1 MLQLKE
7 KLFSLWQKVQPTAK
21 KAWELPKRFGSMALS
36 FAAKHRI
43 PTTALC
49 GVLVLS
55 MLMSVITVS
64 IHEVTVLEDGTEID
78 RFHAILTDEENLL
91 KKAEITLGD
100 GDEMT
105 VTEDGEQVT
114 LSIARAFPITIE
126 ADGEAVTVLLAS
138 GTVADALAKANLT
151 CGAAD
156 ILSHEM
162 TAPITREMHITLD
175 RVTTGTVVETEA
187 IDYETK
193 KIETNDLYV
202 GQTEIQQE
210 GVKGE
215 KKLTYNVT
223 YVNGKESDRELIGEE
238 VTTEPVEKI
247 VRVGIKI
254 KSSFKKTSST
264 PTTYKKVIAMEATA
278 YSEGG
283 YTASGLPAKVGVVAV
298 DPNVIPLGTKVYVE
312 TADGKYI
319 YGTAVA
325 ADTGGAI
332 KGNKI
337 DLCVHTSKEAYQ
349 FGRRTVNVYILG

>member
-1 MLQLKE
+1 MLHIKE
-7 KLFSLWQKVQPTAK
+7 KFLSLWQKVQPTAK
-21 KAWELPKRFGSMALS
+21 KAWEQGKGFARMALS

-49 GVLVLS
+49 GVLILS

-64 IHEVTVLEDGTEID
+64 INEVTVLEDGIEID
-78 RFHAILTDEENLL
+78 RFHAILTDEEALL
-91 KKAEITLGD
+91 KKADLTLGD
-100 GDEMT
+100 GDEIT
-105 VTEDGEQVT
+105 VSEDGEQVT
-114 LSIARAFPITIE
+114 LSIARAFPINIE
-126 ADGEAVTVLLAS
+126 ADGESVTVMLAG
-138 GTVADALAKANLT
+138 GTVADALEKANLT
-151 CGAAD
+151 CGEAD
-156 ILSHEM
+156 RLNHEA
-162 TAPITREMHITLD
+162 TAPLTREMTITLD
-175 RVTTGTVVETEA
+175 RVTTGQVVETEA
-187 IDYETK
+187 IDFETK

-202 GQTEIQQE
+202 GQTEVQQE

-223 YVNGKESDRELIGEE
+223 YVNGKESGRELISEE
-238 VTTEPVEKI
+238 VTKEPVEKI

-264 PTTYKKVIAMEATA
+264 PSTYKKVIAMEATA

-283 YTASGLPAKVGVVAV
+283 YTASGLPAKVGVGAV
-298 DPNVIPLGTKVYVE
+298 DPKVIPLGTKVYVE

-319 YGTAVA
+319 YGTAIA

-337 DLCVHTSKEAYQ
+337 DLCVHTRAEAYK